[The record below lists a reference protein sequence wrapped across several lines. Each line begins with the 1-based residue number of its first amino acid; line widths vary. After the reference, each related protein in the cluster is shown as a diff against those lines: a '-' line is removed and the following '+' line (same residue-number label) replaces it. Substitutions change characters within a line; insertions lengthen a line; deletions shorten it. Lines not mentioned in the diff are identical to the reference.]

1 MSAPLRPGGIVTSE
15 SIDEL
20 DQNLTDYL
28 NTIDQTGGVRSRFE
42 GEVPTPAPSPP
53 PRDPFHGPDSVV
65 VDSVAVEST
74 DSLSIFDSVAIE
86 STDSLSINDMSA
98 PANRQHVV
106 HQDYIV
112 RQRYSNALPPPPG
125 AVKLMDIPTEG
136 LSAYTTPD
144 YASRMARAQ
153 PINIEADALLGMNI
167 DLVGLPG
174 IFEGDESCK
183 LLLWHKL
190 AQV

>member
-1 MSAPLRPGGIVTSE
+1 MASGAGSSGADTRTVTSTNLRF
-15 SIDEL
+15 IDEC
-20 DQNLTDYL
+20 LTNYL
-28 NTIDQTGGVRSRFE
+28 STYEETGGVGLRFE
-42 GEVPTPAPSPP
+42 LGALSPAPTTVSSAACESCDSPIM
-53 PRDPFHGPDSVV
+53 
-65 VDSVAVEST
+65 ST
-74 DSLSIFDSVAIE
+74 
-86 STDSLSINDMSA
+86 

-125 AVKLMDIPTEG
+125 AVKLMQIPTEG
-136 LSAYTTPD
+136 ISAYTSPA

-174 IFEGDESCK
+174 IFDGDESCK
-183 LLLWHKL
+183 FVLWQCLAPFDLLS
-190 AQV
+190 

>member
-1 MSAPLRPGGIVTSE
+1 MGLRLGVSAFSQFP
-15 SIDEL
+15 
-20 DQNLTDYL
+20 
-28 NTIDQTGGVRSRFE
+28 
-42 GEVPTPAPSPP
+42 
-53 PRDPFHGPDSVV
+53 
-65 VDSVAVEST
+65 
-74 DSLSIFDSVAIE
+74 LSISSAACESCDSPI
-86 STDSLSINDMSA
+86 MSA

-125 AVKLMDIPTEG
+125 AVKLMQIPTEG
-136 LSAYTTPD
+136 LSAYTTPA

-174 IFEGDESCK
+174 IFDGDESCK
-183 LLLWHKL
+183 FALWQNL
-190 AQV
+190 PPF